1 MGGEYEPLRRRHSGR
16 GCAVPVRCPS
26 ICSTRQPM
34 VGVQREI
41 ANEVHKSGTSARRDR
56 YRNAR
61 FVPSRRK
68 LGSFF
73 ELGLLKK

>member
-1 MGGEYEPLRRRHSGR
+1 
-16 GCAVPVRCPS
+16 
-26 ICSTRQPM
+26 